1 MLRNVALYANKLIP
15 LPRLRKLAQRGEESE
30 RKTRR
35 TDRRARARDGV
46 DGMSSFACNIIDR
59 MLKNTTHI
67 AIASLIHTYNR
78 SLSKAHT
85 ET

>member
-1 MLRNVALYANKLIP
+1 MTDER
-15 LPRLRKLAQRGEESE
+15 RGEREEDEKNGS
-30 RKTRR
+30 KGT
-35 TDRRARARDGV
+35 RARDGV

-67 AIASLIHTYNR
+67 AIASLIHTYKR